1 MADASS
7 VMSVWDLVTGTIA
20 LKPQAY
26 KSIEHMPNGDQIA
39 VWIVFFAGLSEA
51 IAQGIVLFINR
62 VKPFRFFISIGI
74 AAVLFVVGFFFWAGS
89 TWFIVKLVVRD
100 PVPLGQLMRTLA
112 LSYSPRLLS
121 FFIALPYFGV
131 PLSVILSI
139 WSFLAFLVGI
149 TSTLNIGTWQA
160 FWCGVIGWLVF
171 QILENTI
178 GRPVAA
184 VGRWLKNTAAGVPLV
199 TDLKEL
205 EQLVE
210 RGRQP

>member
-1 MADASS
+1 MADASAA
-7 VMSVWDLVTGTIA
+7 MSVWDLVFGAIA

-26 KSIEHMPNGDQIA
+26 RSMEHMPNGNQIA

-51 IAQGIVLFINR
+51 IAQGIVLFLNQ
-62 VKPFRFFISIGI
+62 VKPFRFIVSIGI
-74 AAVLFVVGFFFWAGS
+74 AAVLFVFGFFFWAGS
-89 TWFIVKLVVRD
+89 TWLIINLILRESVQ
-100 PVPLGQLMRTLA
+100 LGQLMRTLA

-131 PLSVILSI
+131 PLSIILSI

-149 TSTLNIGTWQA
+149 TATLNIGTWQA
-160 FWCGVIGWLVF
+160 FWCGAIGWLVF

-178 GRPVAA
+178 GRPVSAL
-184 VGRWLKNTAAGVPLV
+184 GRWLKNTAAGVPLV

-205 EQLVE
+205 EQLVN
-210 RGRQP
+210 RGRQQ